1 MYTFVYRTFI
11 KFIFFCWGQALDAP
25 VIDTRW
31 KSASFRTEQIL
42 NSYFSRY
49 MRTFAFSSILYLL
62 RIVFC
67 RGQAPDVSR
76 PHPFTY
82 TYIRI
87 ARFTFVQPIEP
98 FVSQLASNKPY
109 MQHFENNQYIN
120 SGHSQVKDTN
130 VLYHPLQVDTSLQ
143 C

>member
-11 KFIFFCWGQALDAP
+11 KFILFCRGQAL
-25 VIDTRW
+25 
-31 KSASFRTEQIL
+31 
-42 NSYFSRY
+42 
-49 MRTFAFSSILYLL
+49 FSSQLQIERFLEHLAKWHCVMLWLAAYLTGFPSAGLYTLYWML
-62 RIVFC
+62 FC

-76 PHPFTY
+76 PHPS
-82 TYIRI
+82 TYIRV